1 MGVSS
6 RRERPSCRRKRS
18 VIGLLALVASAIF
31 LLPASQASAAEF
43 NNACVNSLIPTQSS
57 LIPVTMTA
65 NASPNPVEPGN
76 SVTLSEIKQEL
87 AIPPAVFISG
97 YNAGV
102 LATGLNEIPTELLT
116 RIIGTNTVEG
126 EQLTNKVATEAETFI
141 TDPDGTPGTGDEEA
155 TPGTVSVT
163 YENQTW
169 TAKEEGPID
178 FREKTQEPL
187 TNLSAGIQ
195 IESVVSGVIHVRFGC
210 DPGDVEES
218 APPET
223 IELVNPAV
231 PFASTE
237 IEAPANEPPTANAG
251 PDQTVASGAEV
262 ELDGSG
268 SSDPNGDEIS
278 YQWSQTG
285 GPAVSLEGA
294 ETATPSFTAPT
305 GPAALEFELEVC
317 DPSEACET
325 DSVAVSVEAPA
336 NEPPTAN
343 AGPDQTVASGA
354 EVELDGSGSSDPNGD
369 EISYQWSQTGGP
381 AVSLEGAETA
391 TPSFTAPTGPA
402 ALEFELE
409 VCDPSEA
416 CETDSVAVSVEAPA
430 NEPPTANAGPDQTVA
445 SGAEVELDGS
455 GSSDPNG
462 DEISYQWSQTG
473 GPAVSLEGAETATPS
488 FTAPT
493 GPAAL
498 EFELEV
504 CDPSEACET
513 DSVAVSV
520 EAPANEPPT
529 ANAGPDQTVASG
541 AEVEL
546 DGSGSSDPNGDEIS
560 YQWSQTGGPAVSLEG
575 AETATPSFTA
585 PTGPAALEFELEVC
599 DPSEACETDSV
610 AVSVEAP
617 ANEPPTGGGGG
628 GGGAGGGEGGGG
640 GGGAGGGGGG
650 GTGGAKSGTA
660 NAAAFAQVK
669 GGKAFLKLSCRG
681 GSACRGSL
689 QLIARVKAGKS
700 ERAKHSKKRIRNLV
714 IGRAGFA
721 IPAGR
726 TKTIRVRLTGKGK
739 ALLRKAG
746 RRGLKVKLRGSGISN
761 RAVRLRSPRKQKRK
775 ARGGS

>member
-336 NEPPTAN
+336 NEPPT
-343 AGPDQTVASGA
+343 
-354 EVELDGSGSSDPNGD
+354 
-369 EISYQWSQTGGP
+369 
-381 AVSLEGAETA
+381 
-391 TPSFTAPTGPA
+391 
-402 ALEFELE
+402 
-409 VCDPSEA
+409 
-416 CETDSVAVSVEAPA
+416 
-430 NEPPTANAGPDQTVA
+430 
-445 SGAEVELDGS
+445 
-455 GSSDPNG
+455 
-462 DEISYQWSQTG
+462 
-473 GPAVSLEGAETATPS
+473 
-488 FTAPT
+488 
-493 GPAAL
+493 
-498 EFELEV
+498 
-504 CDPSEACET
+504 
-513 DSVAVSV
+513 
-520 EAPANEPPT
+520 
-529 ANAGPDQTVASG
+529 
-541 AEVEL
+541 
-546 DGSGSSDPNGDEIS
+546 
-560 YQWSQTGGPAVSLEG
+560 
-575 AETATPSFTA
+575 
-585 PTGPAALEFELEVC
+585 
-599 DPSEACETDSV
+599 
-610 AVSVEAP
+610 
-617 ANEPPTGGGGG
+617 GGGGG